1 VKKIQP
7 KRSSEKKTHSSEQA
21 GRGNSKPRPSQSK
34 DRDGSRSPSAG
45 KGPKPQRAQSERD
58 GIKPKRAQS
67 ERDGIKPKRAQPER
81 DGIKPKRAQSERDGI
96 KPKRAQ
102 PERDGIKPKRAQSE
116 RDGIKPKRAQPERD
130 GIKPKRAQ
138 SERDGIKPKRAQP
151 ERDGIKPKRAQ
162 PELDGAKPQQ
172 AQSEY
177 DDSKPKR
184 PQTEREGP
192 KGRRSHQTGRQG
204 LFINNWSALEEYLR
218 AQPASLNKIFHAPR
232 ETKRLREMLDKY
244 GVTLACEEDKDM
256 ETGIAAS
263 ISLSFKSEEQL
274 LSEAVNRSED
284 LIIACDHVTDTRNL
298 GAIARTAAFFGVST
312 LIMPKDRQA
321 PITSATLGTAQ
332 GAFATVSPTEVTNLG
347 RTLMALKDSG
357 YWIAAA
363 DMVGTSVDKMPTR
376 YEKLV
381 LVLGSED
388 KGVAAQIL
396 NKSDFTLSI
405 PSFGGKLESLNVSVA
420 AGILI
425 HALRAQSAQG
435 KILPEG

>member
-7 KRSSEKKTHSSEQA
+7 KRSPANKARSTEQA
-21 GRGNSKPRPSQSK
+21 GRGNSKPRPSPQK
-34 DRDGSRSPSAG
+34 DRDGSRPPSERKTAKPKLIQSEHDG
-45 KGPKPQRAQSERD
+45 GKPQRV
-58 GIKPKRAQS
+58 
-67 ERDGIKPKRAQPER
+67 QPER
-81 DGIKPKRAQSERDGI
+81 EA
-96 KPKRAQ
+96 
-102 PERDGIKPKRAQSE
+102 
-116 RDGIKPKRAQPERD
+116 
-130 GIKPKRAQ
+130 
-138 SERDGIKPKRAQP
+138 
-151 ERDGIKPKRAQ
+151 
-162 PELDGAKPQQ
+162 
-172 AQSEY
+172 
-177 DDSKPKR
+177 
-184 PQTEREGP
+184 P
-192 KGRRSHQTGRQG
+192 KGRRSHQTGREG

-244 GVTLACEEDKDM
+244 GTTVICEEDKVM
-256 ETGIAAS
+256 ETGVAAN
-263 ISLSFKSEEQL
+263 ISLAFKSEEQL
-274 LSEAVNRSED
+274 LSEAANRSED

-298 GAIARTAAFFGVST
+298 GAIARTAAFFGIST
-312 LIMPKDRQA
+312 LLMPKDRQA

-347 RTLMALKDSG
+347 RTLVALKDRG

-363 DMVGTSVDKMPTR
+363 DMAGTSVDKMPTR

-396 NKSDFTLSI
+396 HKSDFALSI